1 LEKLSQYLP
10 IDLKADMDN
19 RVVLGATI
27 MEAVWSDMRSTQLPT
42 WITAA
47 PYDWGTPERGKLS
60 ADQWRVICTIHL
72 VITLIRLWGNETGRK
87 QDLLQNFMDLV
98 TAVRLANIRIS
109 SPDQIAEF
117 NKHIFRY
124 VSMLKDLFPDV
135 PLKPNHHAALHIGDI
150 LDLFGPVHS
159 HSAPFFERFINFLHR
174 VNTNKKLG

>member
-1 LEKLSQYLP
+1 MPPCIKSKLTEEANLEKLSQYLL

-72 VITLIRLWGNETGRK
+72 VITLIRLWGNETGHK
-87 QDLLQNFMDLV
+87 QDLLQNFMDLSAWQTSV
-98 TAVRLANIRIS
+98 SPPQIRLQNS
-109 SPDQIAEF
+109 TST
-117 NKHIFRY
+117 Y
-124 VSMLKDLFPDV
+124 
-135 PLKPNHHAALHIGDI
+135 
-150 LDLFGPVHS
+150 
-159 HSAPFFERFINFLHR
+159 SAMYPC
-174 VNTNKKLG
+174 